1 MTTENRVLFA
11 VRTAQPW
18 TARTPRVSRRIS
30 RCAVATLVAILGVGC
45 FGRSPEPEDPA
56 LSDPNLRAARIDELR
71 QAIKRDHETLEDLIT
86 RPGAE
91 WNTTLHEDPEM
102 RAIAARLTEQE
113 EALERLETAAD
124 AAEAA
129 RLNGARD

>member
-1 MTTENRVLFA
+1 ME
-11 VRTAQPW
+11 
-18 TARTPRVSRRIS
+18 
-30 RCAVATLVAILGVGC
+30 
-45 FGRSPEPEDPA
+45 
-56 LSDPNLRAARIDELR
+56 ELR

-91 WNTTLHEDPEM
+91 WNTALHEDPEM

-113 EALERLETAAD
+113 DALAHLEA

-129 RLNGARD
+129 RLNGGRD

>member
-1 MTTENRVLFA
+1 MTTQNRVRFS
-11 VRTAQPW
+11 VRMAQPW
-18 TARTPRVSRRIS
+18 TAQTPRVGRRIT
-30 RCAVATLVAILGVGC
+30 RCAAAALVAIVGVAC
-45 FGRSPEPEDPA
+45 FGASPEPEDPA
-56 LSDPNLRAARIDELR
+56 LSDPSLRAARIEELS

-91 WNTTLHEDPEM
+91 WNTALHEDPEM

-113 EALERLETAAD
+113 EALERLEAAAD

>member
-1 MTTENRVLFA
+1 MTTENRVRFS

-18 TARTPRVSRRIS
+18 TARTPRVSRRIT
-30 RCAVATLVAILGVGC
+30 RCAAATLVAIVGAAC
-45 FGRSPEPEDPA
+45 FGGSPEPEDPA
-56 LSDPNLRAARIDELR
+56 LSDPSLRAARIEELR

-91 WNTTLHEDPEM
+91 WNTALHEDPEM

-113 EALERLETAAD
+113 EALERLEAVAD

-129 RLNGARD
+129 TLNGARN